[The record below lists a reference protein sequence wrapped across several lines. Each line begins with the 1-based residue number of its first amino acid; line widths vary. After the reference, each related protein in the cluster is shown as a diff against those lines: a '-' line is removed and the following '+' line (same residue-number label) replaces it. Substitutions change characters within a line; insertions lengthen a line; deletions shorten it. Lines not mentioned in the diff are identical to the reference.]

1 MRFGRQSDGNAIEN
15 ASGKFANAPVGSGL
29 AEGYLL
35 GGTRSHLLKGGVTIT
50 REGKSVNPA

>member
-1 MRFGRQSDGNAIEN
+1 MRFGRQRDANAIEN

-35 GGTRSHLLKGGVTIT
+35 GGTFPLLPKGGSPT
-50 REGKSVNPA
+50 REGKSRNLG